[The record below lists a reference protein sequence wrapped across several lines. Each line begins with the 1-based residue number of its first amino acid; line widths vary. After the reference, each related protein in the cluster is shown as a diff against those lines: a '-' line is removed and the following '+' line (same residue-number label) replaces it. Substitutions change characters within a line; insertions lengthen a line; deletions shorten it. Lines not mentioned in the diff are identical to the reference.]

1 MRSLAVSILGVLA
14 AAGTAAAG
22 TLSVAP
28 IRIELSP
35 GVGTA
40 VLTVHNQE
48 ETPVVVQARPSAWS
62 QQAERDELAD
72 THDLLVTPPLF
83 TIPPKGEQILRV
95 ALLRQPDAVR
105 ELDYR
110 LVLTEVPTA
119 AAAES
124 NGLKVALRITLPVF
138 VAAQKHAAPELSWQH
153 TWLADG
159 RLEIQAHNS
168 GTAHIQIL
176 DFAVQSDGQTAP
188 ALPSTGAR
196 YLLPGTTAHWQLQAQ
211 VPPRAPHLLIHGHS
225 DTGDFS
231 VTSDAGAQ

>member
-1 MRSLAVSILGVLA
+1 VLA

-35 GVGTA
+35 GVRTA

-62 QQAERDELAD
+62 QQAGHDELSD

-83 TIPPKGEQILRV
+83 TIPAKGEQILRV
-95 ALLRQPDAVR
+95 ALLREPDPAR

-124 NGLKVALRITLPVF
+124 NALRVALRITLPVF
-138 VAAQKHAAPELSWQH
+138 VGAQKHAAPELSWQH

-159 RLEIQAHNS
+159 RLEIQAHNQ
-168 GTAHIQIL
+168 GAAHIQIL
-176 DFAVQSDGQTAP
+176 DFDVQGDGQTAP
-188 ALPSTGAR
+188 ALHNDGAR
-196 YLLPGTTAHWQLQAQ
+196 YVLPGTTAQWLLQAQ
-211 VPPRAPHLLIHGHS
+211 SLPRAPHLLIHGHS

-231 VTSDAGAQ
+231 VTSDAGSQ